1 MKLALPSEYCFFFP
15 RPFAPGPPPGHW
27 PVPPYPSPTPSGP
40 EPGAGPRPPAAAP
53 CPGSGRWG
61 SPTAALGML
70 RGGRGGRFA
79 SQALALGGGRARGCS
94 WSSSARSWSCREFPP
109 HPSLLARGSG
119 SRRGSRE
126 RRRASARARQAL
138 SRARSPEPRAGQP
151 PGRSLAGWDA
161 CRALALPG
169 HQPGCT
175 VGPGRGAPGGRGR
188 GQAGVVGG
196 RGDAAAAAALVGAPG
211 AWSEAAGAGTPL
223 RGPRSRQ
230 GPRDAFKLA
239 GGGRGVCAPRR
250 HCFVRAVKDSVPGSP
265 QTWDPVCGEGWAS
278 RGAEQSPPRKLR
290 MEPFFPHCPRGRM
303 SPEGAAP
310 RPQCGGAERVAAPLG

>member
-109 HPSLLARGSG
+109 PPLPLGARQREPAREPRAAASQRQGPPSLVP
-119 SRRGSRE
+119 
-126 RRRASARARQAL
+126 
-138 SRARSPEPRAGQP
+138 SPEPRAPRGAA
-151 PGRSLAGWDA
+151 PGEEPRRLGRVPRTGTARAPAGLHG
-161 CRALALPG
+161 RAGAWG
-169 HQPGCT
+169 AGRARQR
-175 VGPGRGAPGGRGR
+175 PGRGCWGAGGCGCSSRVGRGARRLVRGGRGR
-188 GQAGVVGG
+188 
-196 RGDAAAAAALVGAPG
+196 DP
-211 AWSEAAGAGTPL
+211 AAG
-223 RGPRSRQ
+223 
-230 GPRDAFKLA
+230 
-239 GGGRGVCAPRR
+239 
-250 HCFVRAVKDSVPGSP
+250 
-265 QTWDPVCGEGWAS
+265 
-278 RGAEQSPPRKLR
+278 
-290 MEPFFPHCPRGRM
+290 
-303 SPEGAAP
+303 PE
-310 RPQCGGAERVAAPLG
+310 E